1 MAGQTLKKFLWV
13 IKIIAT
19 LLFVMYVNRSIDRNK
34 IAQLATHFDVLP
46 LLFTLILSIIGQFLQ
61 LIRWKII
68 LSREGFT
75 TRDSVI
81 TFFYGNLLAFITPGR
96 MGELFR
102 AVGLDKKRRPDTV
115 MAVLIDKI
123 FIILTILFIG
133 IICSIV
139 QKFYFNIAIDKN
151 FILLTLIGFS
161 SVFVLI
167 GIGYWRN
174 HLNGSSRIIRLLH
187 RIFQYI
193 PTIHTRDTLILIG
206 LSLSAHVVL
215 IFQTLILLHMFGIS
229 HWLMPFISI
238 AQAYA
243 FMTFLPFFFWNLGIR
258 EHSFSLFLSQ
268 HFHYFSPEK
277 LHEISF
283 GASFAIFIMNLM
295 LPAAAGLIIFLFT
308 RKISSSKIP
317 DQ

>member
-139 QKFYFNIAIDKN
+139 
-151 FILLTLIGFS
+151 ILSTVTV
-161 SVFVLI
+161 SVAV
-167 GIGYWRN
+167 GIG
-174 HLNGSSRIIRLLH
+174 
-187 RIFQYI
+187 
-193 PTIHTRDTLILIG
+193 
-206 LSLSAHVVL
+206 
-215 IFQTLILLHMFGIS
+215 
-229 HWLMPFISI
+229 
-238 AQAYA
+238 
-243 FMTFLPFFFWNLGIR
+243 
-258 EHSFSLFLSQ
+258 
-268 HFHYFSPEK
+268 
-277 LHEISF
+277 
-283 GASFAIFIMNLM
+283 
-295 LPAAAGLIIFLFT
+295 
-308 RKISSSKIP
+308 
-317 DQ
+317 